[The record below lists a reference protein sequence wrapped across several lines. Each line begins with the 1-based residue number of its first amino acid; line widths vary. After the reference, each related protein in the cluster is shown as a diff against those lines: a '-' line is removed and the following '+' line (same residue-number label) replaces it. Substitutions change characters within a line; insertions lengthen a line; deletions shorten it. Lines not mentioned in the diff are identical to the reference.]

1 MSYVA
6 GAFALLSLYQGYQGA
21 KSQKAGFLAQADE
34 FDLMAYETDL
44 TRKFNWQQRNAQTK
58 QIKLKTLQ
66 SGLDK
71 AAMAGVQGLKTV
83 ENIRAQIGG
92 SGVALGGGTA
102 QEIVMN
108 QHLQNAN
115 TQLAIMQGT
124 NERLDMIQSN
134 AIAVNKMADWEANMK
149 IKGFRRK
156 AANARSSA
164 SAAYTA
170 GLFSAFTSAASTY
183 SSTGGEWSMKGF
195 EDDPNSGWYDTWGM
209 NSSPS
214 KPKLNKLTFSGSAPK
229 QPSHWKWDKH
239 GLQWDL
245 NGEPAWE
252 QGYRHNQETGWLNDL
267 SNWWK

>member
-21 KSQKAGFLAQADE
+21 KSQKGGFLAQADE

-44 TRKFNWQQRNAQTK
+44 TRKFNWQQRNAQTQ

-92 SGVALGGGTA
+92 SGAALGGGTSA
-102 QEIVMN
+102 EIVMN

-124 NERLDMIQSN
+124 DERMDMIQSN

-149 IKGFRRK
+149 IRGFRRK

-183 SSTGGEWSMKGF
+183 SSTGGEWSMEGF
-195 EDDPNSGWYDTWGM
+195 EDDPASGWYDTWGM

-214 KPKLNKLTFSGSAPK
+214 KPKLNKLTFSGSAPD
-229 QPSHWKWDKH
+229 QPSHWKFNTNENLWYED
-239 GLQWDL
+239 
-245 NGEPAWE
+245 GEVSWQ
-252 QGYRHNQETGWLNDL
+252 QGQGRDWF
-267 SNWWK
+267 NWWK